1 MVGLLVHLVAFPSG
15 KYFFMSHCHF
25 VKNVFKHANKSFTIL
40 QKSLVELTDLKNQAL
55 HLQYTRKILMILLT
69 DAGKEKHMTMLI

>member
-1 MVGLLVHLVAFPSG
+1 M
-15 KYFFMSHCHF
+15 
-25 VKNVFKHANKSFTIL
+25 ANKWGKSGNSANFSKEQNWFT
-40 QKSLVELTDLKNQAL
+40 SLKKKKKNQAL